1 MKKVAI
7 TAVINSWLAAD
18 KRLAELCKEEIC
30 EYDSENAY
38 RGYMLG
44 FEDGV
49 NAQIADGVE
58 VDNLSVVTKHDIAK
72 AYDDLKGGKCTKY
85 VGEDDCMKYIS
96 SSEQY
101 WFFAGAMW
109 LVEQM
114 KNNQNK

>member
-1 MKKVAI
+1 MEKVAI

-18 KRLAELCKEEIC
+18 KRLSELCKEEIC
-30 EYDSENAY
+30 EYDSDNAY

-49 NAQIADGVE
+49 NTQVADEVE
-58 VDNLSVVTKHDIAK
+58 VEKLSLVTKHDIAA
-72 AYDDLKGGKCTKY
+72 AYKDIYGH
-85 VGEDDCMKYIS
+85 VEDMAALVSEEDCMKFIS

-109 LVEQM
+109 IMQKLKE
-114 KNNQNK
+114 NK